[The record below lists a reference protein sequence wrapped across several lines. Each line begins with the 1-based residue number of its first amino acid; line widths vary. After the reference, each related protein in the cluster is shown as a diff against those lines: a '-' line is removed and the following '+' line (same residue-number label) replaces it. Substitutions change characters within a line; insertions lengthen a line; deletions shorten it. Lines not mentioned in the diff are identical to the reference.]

1 MEFRHQIFY
10 GVEIDSKRFQ
20 SRFCPVDDT
29 EEMACFG
36 IYENVEVAKVFVGEY
51 DGESHDG
58 WEGVEAALDG
68 ALEAGGEGLV
78 EEMEVGGVLL
88 VELGEVGLR
97 EGLGRLEG

>member
-1 MEFRHQIFY
+1 MKFRHQIFY

-29 EEMACFG
+29 EEMTRFG
-36 IYENVEVAKVFVGEY
+36 IHENVEVAKVFVGEH
-51 DGESHDG
+51 DGEGHDG

-68 ALEAGGEGLV
+68 SLEAGGEGLV

-88 VELGEVGLR
+88 VEFGEVGLR
-97 EGLGRLEG
+97 EMLGRLEG

>member
-1 MEFRHQIFY
+1 MKFRHQIFY
-10 GVEIDSKRFQ
+10 GVEIDSERFQ
-20 SRFCPVDDT
+20 SRFCPIDDT
-29 EEMACFG
+29 EEMTCFG
-36 IYENVEVAKVFVGEY
+36 IHENVEVAKVFVGEY

-88 VELGEVGLR
+88 VEFGEVGLR
-97 EGLGRLEG
+97 EMLGRLEG

>member
-1 MEFRHQIFY
+1 MEFRHQIFC

-20 SRFCPVDDT
+20 RSFCPVDDT
-29 EEMACFG
+29 EEMARFG
-36 IYENVEVAKVFVGEY
+36 IYENVEVAKVFVGEH
-51 DGESHDG
+51 DGEGHDG

-68 ALEAGGEGLV
+68 SLEARGEGLV